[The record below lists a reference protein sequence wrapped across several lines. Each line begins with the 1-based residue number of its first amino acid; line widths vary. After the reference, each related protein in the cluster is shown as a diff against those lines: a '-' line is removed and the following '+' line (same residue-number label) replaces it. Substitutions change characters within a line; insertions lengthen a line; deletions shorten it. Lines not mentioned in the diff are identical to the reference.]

1 MTNCRLLILFLVVQK
16 ILASLKLTTVFTVT
30 TESFSHNGSE
40 KKFQLQPGI
49 IIILRRLKDLYILL
63 LIHKTRPVFF
73 KRNWDNFFLFDMAT
87 SPRKTFLIKLTRRNA
102 DGQNVHQRVTQTVQA
117 VHTCERCRPTSLSC
131 RLPLS
136 VQKQNFSS
144 VVAASGF
151 VWQKIAL

>member
-1 MTNCRLLILFLVVQK
+1 MQK

-30 TESFSHNGSE
+30 TESFWQNGSE

-73 KRNWDNFFLFDMAT
+73 FFRRNWDSFFLFDMAT

-102 DGQNVHQRVTQTVQA
+102 DGQNVHHQRVTQTVQA
-117 VHTCERCRPTSLSC
+117 VHPCERCRPTSLSC